1 MLLEILFIFSA
12 VQLHALDLD
21 QNIQIAEFV
30 ANLIKDLN
38 SQSSDTRDVVV
49 LRFGM
54 FSNNSAAVDD
64 VFDLIIKAV
73 PEENPLVVPAFNVV
87 YKDINMREAA
97 VVIIV
102 SDALNA
108 VSR

>member
-12 VQLHALDLD
+12 VLQQLHAQD
-21 QNIQIAEFV
+21 QNMQIADFV
-30 ANLIKDLN
+30 GKRIKDLK
-38 SQSSDTRDVVV
+38 SQSSETRDVVV